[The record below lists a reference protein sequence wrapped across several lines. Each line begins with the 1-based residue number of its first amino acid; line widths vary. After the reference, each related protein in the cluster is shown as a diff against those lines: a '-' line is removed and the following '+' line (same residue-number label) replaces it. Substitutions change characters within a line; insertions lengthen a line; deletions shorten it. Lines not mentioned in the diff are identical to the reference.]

1 MKKMLKIIQKLF
13 SNRQKRYIITISNQ
27 NKEKSIFCL
36 QIISEQREIQS
47 VNNDDGIL

>member
-13 SNRQKRYIITISNQ
+13 SNRQKRYIIAISNQ
-27 NKEKSIFCL
+27 NKEKSIFYL
-36 QIISEQREIQS
+36 QIILEQREIQS